1 MSSSNRVAPGTY
13 VSVSTS
19 VKRGYETLPSLPSG
33 DAKMSFL
40 GLGLQEVHE
49 LANND
54 SDAVGAFYGRGGPW
68 FSLLLQG
75 AQNSLGKI
83 YKPYSNEIMQTIW
96 GGGNLSVT
104 RYRSLF

>member
-1 MSSSNRVAPGTY
+1 MS
-13 VSVSTS
+13 
-19 VKRGYETLPSLPSG
+19 L
-33 DAKMSFL
+33 L

-54 SDAVGAFYGRGGPW
+54 SDAVGAFYGSGGPW
-68 FSLLLQG
+68 FSLLLRG

-96 GGGNLSVT
+96 GWGGGGI
-104 RYRSLF
+104 SLLQGTGLCSEISLCDSSYL